1 MRASIW
7 KKKKRVRPDGPV
19 SIAEASELLGVSP
32 TTLVAYHQE
41 RRIHLYAL
49 LNGEPCSF
57 RGFLSR
63 ELIENNA
70 KDIAEALYMGCAIKN
85 RPHPL
90 GLKLSKV
97 STDFH
102 ISTEEDCFWCT
113 GIASGYWAIPS
124 SFPIRPNEP
133 IRLNKD
139 TINNYL
145 EAIDERPDGVGSLD
159 ITFTGDNSLV
169 ISMNE
174 TFLSAEDIERVYE
187 AAQAKQALKTIGD
200 NTDGRAIRYTQV
212 HSERRLAAEYVLNN
226 EADKCK
232 GKRGFITLYATIEAI
247 KEYAIQKRMDI
258 AIKNDGT
265 RCQKLREQL
274 KEWFPETFRRK

>member
-7 KKKKRVRPDGPV
+7 EKKKRVRPNGPV

-57 RGFLSR
+57 GGFLSR
-63 ELIENNA
+63 ELIQNNA
-70 KDIAEALYMGCAIKN
+70 KEIAEALYMGCATKN

-90 GLKLSKV
+90 GLELSKV

-200 NTDGRAIRYTQV
+200 NTDGRAIRYAQI
-212 HSERRLAAEYVLNN
+212 HANRRKVAEYVLKH
-226 EADKCK
+226 EIEECK
-232 GKRGFITLYATIEAI
+232 GVLGSITLDATIEAI
-247 KEYAIQKRMDI
+247 KRYAAKEGIDI
-258 AIKNDGT
+258 NIKDDS
-265 RCQKLREQL
+265 RCQTLRRQL
-274 KEWFPETFRRK
+274 KEWYPEKFCRK